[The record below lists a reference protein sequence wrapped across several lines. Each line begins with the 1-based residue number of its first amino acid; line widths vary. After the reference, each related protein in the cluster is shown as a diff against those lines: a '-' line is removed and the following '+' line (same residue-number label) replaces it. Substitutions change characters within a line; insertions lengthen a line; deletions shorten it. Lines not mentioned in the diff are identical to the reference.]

1 MDWGVIGNTFK
12 RKKSRETKLIL
23 KRNEFLQY
31 STRHIEEL
39 ETAME
44 YFREGFENKFSIRM
58 FVTKK
63 NIYIY
68 KYK

>member
-31 STRHIEEL
+31 STRHIKEL

-44 YFREGFENKFSIRM
+44 YFREGFENEFLIRM
-58 FVTKK
+58 FVTRNKK
-63 NIYIY
+63 YI
-68 KYK
+68 